1 MKESNTEIPQA
12 ARKTLLFLVAIYS
25 INFAD
30 RQILSVLIEPIKA
43 DLGLSDTQLGL
54 LTGFAFAVFYATL
67 GVPIGRLADRAN
79 RVSIISAAAA
89 IWSLMTAV
97 SGLAQNFW
105 QLGAARIG
113 VGIGE
118 AGCTPP
124 AHSMIADLYPAEKR
138 AGAMAIYQLGIPI
151 GSVAGLMV
159 GGWVNEIWGWRMA
172 FLVVGAPGLL
182 LAVFLKVFVRD
193 PERTLSSESDHAA
206 DGPTYSEALQRL
218 WQIRSYRHILAGLSL
233 AALSGYGVGT
243 WFPAFLMRTYGIG
256 SGEAGSWLGPIGLL
270 GGVTGTLIG
279 GFATDRLSL
288 RDKRWYV
295 WFPSA
300 AILTG
305 LPAFAWVCL
314 TEQFAVAIG
323 LLIFPNLFG
332 AIHNGPSFAMVQSLS
347 PVHMR
352 AMASA
357 IALLVTNLIGL
368 GLGPLVI
375 GGLSQALEPTFGDRS
390 LAYAMLVVIP
400 LNCWAAWHYFLA
412 GRTLRAD
419 LQSPQ

>member
-1 MKESNTEIPQA
+1 MTPGTTEAEAIVE
-12 ARKTLLFLVAIYS
+12 RINDGDVNVLFVGMGMG
-25 INFAD
+25 
-30 RQILSVLIEPIKA
+30 RQEQWILDFMA
-43 DLGLSDTQLGL
+43 
-54 LTGFAFAVFYATL
+54 
-67 GVPIGRLADRAN
+67 
-79 RVSIISAAAA
+79 
-89 IWSLMTAV
+89 AV
-97 SGLAQNFW
+97 SVDLIMPC
-105 QLGAARIG
+105 GACFDYIA
-113 VGIGE
+113 E
-118 AGCTPP
+118 AIPTPP
-124 AHSMIADLYPAEKR
+124 R
-138 AGAMAIYQLGIPI
+138 
-151 GSVAGLMV
+151 
-159 GGWVNEIWGWRMA
+159 
-172 FLVVGAPGLL
+172 
-182 LAVFLKVFVRD
+182 
-193 PERTLSSESDHAA
+193 
-206 DGPTYSEALQRL
+206 
-218 WQIRSYRHILAGLSL
+218 
-233 AALSGYGVGT
+233 
-243 WFPAFLMRTYGIG
+243 
-256 SGEAGSWLGPIGLL
+256 WLGPIGLV
-270 GGVTGTLIG
+270 GGVAGTLIG

-400 LNCWAAWHYFLA
+400 LNCWAAAHYYLA

-419 LQSPQ
+419 LKSPQ